1 MKEQIAA
8 TFERDRP
15 RLLRIARRI
24 LRDPDQAEEIVQESW
39 LKAELS
45 PEQVRNA
52 SAWFTTIVTRS
63 CIDRLRQQQRRSV
76 ADTVEL
82 DDTAS
87 DPNETALIETNDP
100 EQALL
105 KADSI
110 GVALLVVLE
119 RLSPLERVAFVLH
132 DVFDFQYEEI
142 ASLIDRSHD
151 ATRQLASRARR
162 RVHGAPPTS
171 TDIPRHRALAEAF
184 LAAARRGDVQA
195 LLEILDPEVV
205 LTGDQQAVALGVGT
219 SISGAEQVA
228 RFFSGRAVVAH
239 VAMINGQI
247 GIIVAPG
254 DQLVLVVIPSFAQ
267 GRIASLQA
275 IATPK
280 HLARL
285 SIRLAFGPAYSSE
298 SGRWPE
304 GRS

>member
-1 MKEQIAA
+1 MKEEIAA
-8 TFERDRP
+8 IFERDRP

-63 CIDRLRQQQRRSV
+63 CIDRLRQQRRRSGTD
-76 ADTVEL
+76 AIEL
-82 DDTAS
+82 DDPAS
-87 DPNETALIETNDP
+87 DTSATALIQMDDP

-132 DVFDFQYEEI
+132 DVFDLGYDEI

-171 TDIPRHRALAEAF
+171 TNIPRHRALVEAF
-184 LAAARRGDVQA
+184 LAAARSGDVNA

-205 LTGDQQAVALGVGT
+205 LTGDQQPAA
-219 SISGAEQVA
+219 ISGSEQVA
-228 RFFSGRAVVAH
+228 RFFAGRAGAAH
-239 VAMINGQI
+239 VAIVNGDV
-247 GIIVAPG
+247 GVIVASS
-254 DQLVLVVIPSFAQ
+254 DQLMLAVIPAF
-267 GRIASLQA
+267 GRSRITGLHAIAS
-275 IATPK
+275 PK
-280 HLARL
+280 QLARL
-285 SIRLAFGPAYSSE
+285 SIRLV
-298 SGRWPE
+298 RT
-304 GRS
+304 